1 MQDEQMLSFKNTI
14 LTEKG
19 KILQI
24 ETFIA
29 DYPDISKYEQE
40 IQNKI
45 DLLNMKLPNN
55 DSMAEFLIVLEN
67 TAKKT
72 GVRISNIKPNPPA
85 NKDNIAEYNI
95 ELVLHGNYFQMLE
108 FLKTMEDIP
117 RFNVINSITVQGKDE
132 ALSTRVILSIFQY
145 GNVNTKSTTSAASAQ
160 NEKNKSDLLTGAR
173 PNKPQAGVTI

>member
-1 MQDEQMLSFKNTI
+1 MQGEQMLSFKNTI

-85 NKDNIAEYNI
+85 NKDNIAEYSI

-117 RFNVINSITVQGKDE
+117 RFNVINAVTVQGKDG

-145 GNVNTKSTTSAASAQ
+145 GNVNTKSTTSAAAAQ
-160 NEKNKSDLLTGAR
+160 NEKSKSDLLTGPR